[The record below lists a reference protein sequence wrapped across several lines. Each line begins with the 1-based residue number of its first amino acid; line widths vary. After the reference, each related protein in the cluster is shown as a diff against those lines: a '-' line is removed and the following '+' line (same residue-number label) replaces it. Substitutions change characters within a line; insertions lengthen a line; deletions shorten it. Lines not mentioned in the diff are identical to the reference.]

1 MNNQY
6 DPIMIKNNLKIAW
19 RNLRRNSSTSIINI
33 TGLALGIAICLLISL
48 YVADEF
54 SFDRFNTN
62 ADRIVRVVF
71 RGTVQGGTMNEAH
84 VMPPVAATM
93 KAELAEVQETA
104 RLRQAGA
111 PLFTVGDKVFRDE
124 QMAYVDA
131 AFFKIFT
138 LPFIKGDANTA
149 VKMPYTA
156 VISESMARK
165 YFGTT
170 DVLGRD
176 LAIKGDQ
183 NILKITGVM
192 KDIPRNSHFHF
203 DIFTSMT
210 ALEDSRSNSWMTS
223 EYYTYALLAENT
235 SLKSLEK
242 NLATLFDKH
251 VGAQFM
257 AGFGMSYEDY
267 KKSGNT
273 IGLYL
278 QPLTDIHLHSN
289 FGYDL
294 SPSGDIRYI
303 YIFSA
308 IALFMLLIATI
319 NFMNLSTASGFQ
331 RSREVGVRKV
341 LGADKQSLIRQFL
354 SEGILLTYLALF
366 LAVGIVLLAL
376 PLFNQLSGKSIAI
389 HQLNFAKI
397 IPLLLAF
404 GLLVGLF
411 SSTYSALYLAAFNP
425 LTVLKGRL
433 LRSTKRFNLRSSLV
447 VFQFIISVGLIFC
460 TVVVVRQL
468 DYMRNIKLGYE
479 KENVIVI
486 QSWPLGENEKTY
498 VKQLS
503 EDSRIKHISRSS
515 YLPAG
520 ETNNNNFFVYPDG
533 NTEKWVK
540 TLRYDVDEEYIA
552 AMGMQL
558 HEGRNFSKAFGNDTL
573 SIIVNE
579 TAAKDLGWK
588 GKSLGRTLT
597 NKDNKT
603 YRVVGVVKD
612 FHFKSLH
619 EPISPLVMV
628 LGDQAGSLIVKT
640 ETKDT
645 EALIQKLK
653 AEYDA
658 FPSDIPFNYS
668 FLDERYAQTYQAEV
682 KTGKLLSIFAGLTI
696 FVACLGLFGLA
707 IFTANQRRKE
717 IGIHKVIGASV
728 PGITGML
735 SAEFIKLVLIAIVIS
750 SPIAWWAMYKWLE
763 NFAYRIEIQW
773 WMFAVA
779 GLLAILIALL
789 TVSSQAI
796 KAALAN
802 PVDSLREE

>member
-1 MNNQY
+1 
-6 DPIMIKNNLKIAW
+6 MIKNNLKIAW

-33 TGLALGIAICLLISL
+33 AGLALGIAICLLISL

-71 RGTVQGGTMNEAH
+71 RGTVKGGTMNEAH

-93 KAELAEVQETA
+93 KAELTEVQETA
-104 RLRQAGA
+104 RLRQGGA
-111 PLFTVGDKVFRDE
+111 PLFLVGDKIFRDE

-131 AFFKIFT
+131 SFFKIFT
-138 LPFIKGDANTA
+138 LPLIKGDANTA

-170 DVLGRD
+170 DVVGRD
-176 LAIKGDQ
+176 LTIKGDQ
-183 NILKITGVM
+183 NRLKITGVM
-192 KDIPRNSHFHF
+192 KDIPSNSHFHF

-235 SLKSLEK
+235 SLKNLEK

-319 NFMNLSTASGFQ
+319 NFMNLSTASGFR

-341 LGADKQSLIRQFL
+341 LGADRQSLIRQFL
-354 SEGILLTYLALF
+354 FEGILLTYLALF

-389 HQLNFAKI
+389 QQLDFARI

-425 LTVLKGRL
+425 LVVLKGRL

-460 TVVVVRQL
+460 TVVVIRQL

-498 VKQLS
+498 VKLLS
-503 EDSRIKHISRSS
+503 KDSRIKHISRSS

-540 TLRYDVDEEYIA
+540 TLRYDIDEEYIA

-658 FPSDIPFNYS
+658 FPTDIPFNYS

-717 IGIHKVIGASV
+717 IGIRKVIGASV

-779 GLLAILIALL
+779 GLLAVLIALL

-796 KAALAN
+796 KAAVAN

>member
-1 MNNQY
+1 
-6 DPIMIKNNLKIAW
+6 MIKNNLKIAW

-93 KAELAEVQETA
+93 KAELAVVQETA
-104 RLRQAGA
+104 RLRQGGA
-111 PLFTVGDKVFRDE
+111 PLFMVGDKVFRDE

-131 AFFKIFT
+131 SFFKIFT
-138 LPFIKGDANTA
+138 LPLIKGDANTA
-149 VKMPYTA
+149 TKMPNTA

-170 DVLGRD
+170 DVVGRD

-210 ALEDSRSNSWMTS
+210 AVEDSRSNSWMTS

-278 QPLTDIHLHSN
+278 QPLTDIHLRSN

-319 NFMNLSTASGFQ
+319 NFMNLSTASGFR

-366 LAVGIVLLAL
+366 LAVGVVLLAL
-376 PLFNQLSGKSIAI
+376 PLFNQLSGKSIEI
-389 HQLNFAKI
+389 HQLDFAKI
-397 IPLLLAF
+397 IPFLLAF

-425 LTVLKGRL
+425 LVVLKGRL

-486 QSWPLGENEKTY
+486 QCWPLGENEKTY
-498 VKQLS
+498 VKLLS
-503 EDSRIKHISRSS
+503 ADSRIKHISRSY

-640 ETKDT
+640 EAKDT

-658 FPSDIPFNYS
+658 FPTDIPFNYS

-717 IGIHKVIGASV
+717 IGIRKVIGASV

-779 GLLAILIALL
+779 GLLAVLIALL

-796 KAALAN
+796 KAAVAN
-802 PVDSLREE
+802 PVDSLRDE